1 MSRVSLLLFSLSSAT
16 LFTVAPSLAASVS
29 ANASAEGP
37 LSFDEARVIFHD
49 KSDIFRADNARIA
62 HAQKEAEAAKS
73 LNGPRVDLTFKQ
85 VWGTKEIHFDAGD
98 QLSGVGDA
106 LGKGL
111 TQLPP
116 AIAQGLAP
124 ALSGLSSQLSQL
136 SFDVKQKLDGPRLS
150 IDAMWPIYTGGLI
163 SAEQTAL
170 HEKVNE
176 TTAER
181 DMRLNTM
188 DAELVAK
195 YWGLQLARSIEA
207 LRTSS
212 LQDQEDELHKAKRF
226 EQKGVISKLERLSVQ
241 VARDSAKR
249 ELQKA
254 QTNTE
259 VATAQLANALRKPT
273 VAELSTP
280 LFVLTGDLGTLSM
293 WQNRA
298 QANSPLLRRL
308 TALRAQADQGV
319 KAASA
324 AFKPKVF
331 AFGSRNLIKHYLSLV
346 EPDWIAGVGVTFTL
360 WSDRDRSSKYAA
372 ANELVNSAVAAR
384 DEVSN
389 QLSTAVETAFLHA
402 VQARDEYVSTASNV
416 ELATE
421 NLRLRTKAF
430 SEGLST
436 ANDVDIA
443 RTQLLA
449 TELSRRVAAYE
460 FIVSWA
466 LLHATSGVMED
477 FYASLKR
484 PDFSAVH

>member
-259 VATAQLANALRKPT
+259 VA
-273 VAELSTP
+273 
-280 LFVLTGDLGTLSM
+280 
-293 WQNRA
+293 
-298 QANSPLLRRL
+298 
-308 TALRAQADQGV
+308 
-319 KAASA
+319 
-324 AFKPKVF
+324 
-331 AFGSRNLIKHYLSLV
+331 
-346 EPDWIAGVGVTFTL
+346 
-360 WSDRDRSSKYAA
+360 
-372 ANELVNSAVAAR
+372 
-384 DEVSN
+384 
-389 QLSTAVETAFLHA
+389 
-402 VQARDEYVSTASNV
+402 
-416 ELATE
+416 
-421 NLRLRTKAF
+421 
-430 SEGLST
+430 
-436 ANDVDIA
+436 
-443 RTQLLA
+443 
-449 TELSRRVAAYE
+449 
-460 FIVSWA
+460 
-466 LLHATSGVMED
+466 
-477 FYASLKR
+477 
-484 PDFSAVH
+484 